1 MRTRD
6 FSFAF
11 LMLALTAVTA
21 YRYSSI
27 ESFRRGS
34 ADYSLIIRAEESEV
48 PEIKSEIRGLTF
60 QPVGDESVKDGFY
73 RITFRCPPDK
83 LGGVWKVLSKF
94 SEKKE

>member
-1 MRTRD
+1 MRIRD
-6 FSFAF
+6 LSFAF
-11 LMLALTAVTA
+11 LMLVLTAATT

-34 ADYSLIIRAEESEV
+34 ADYSLVIKAEASDL

-83 LGGVWKVLSKF
+83 LGGVWKALSKF
-94 SEKKE
+94 SDKKE